1 MLWSSL
7 QGCIVYR
14 ALKST
19 HYPDRWGIYFILFL
33 FFCLSLQQLEY
44 LTEFLGLLAAEF
56 VHKRSMEYLK
66 CDIIFSSLNSE
77 RKEVEV
83 EESKVILVSKV
94 FAMKDLRISSF
105 CSIEWM

>member
-1 MLWSSL
+1 MGDLF
-7 QGCIVYR
+7 
-14 ALKST
+14 
-19 HYPDRWGIYFILFL
+19 YFIFIFL
-33 FFCLSLQQLEY
+33 PLVAATTIFNRFS
-44 LTEFLGLLAAEF
+44 GLPAAEF

-66 CDIIFSSLNSE
+66 CDFIFSSLNSE

-94 FAMKDLRISSF
+94 FAMKDLRISPF